1 MNQSIL
7 NPKASREASLRPA
20 HGDPGAAPQ
29 NQELRISLA
38 EGLAHQTQT
47 LTPASVPLTPA
58 LTPLAPA
65 VTPLAPA
72 VTPLTLALAHLAHLA
87 LGMAHSATQG
97 PAMATPGPVLTSAQ
111 DPALSLASVSQ
122 AAQAMAGTR
131 LTPAPAARLPLTT
144 RSLRSS
150 RTLRKGRR

>member
-1 MNQSIL
+1 MS
-7 NPKASREASLRPA
+7 P
-20 HGDPGAAPQ
+20 
-29 NQELRISLA
+29 A

-47 LTPASVPLTPA
+47 LTPASVPLA
-58 LTPLAPA
+58 LVLTPLAPA

-87 LGMAHSATQG
+87 SGMAHWATQG

-131 LTPAPAARLPLTT
+131 LTPAPAVRPPLTT
-144 RSLRSS
+144 RSSRSS
-150 RTLRKGRR
+150 RILRKGRR